1 MIITY
6 AKMNHENYSK
16 MGYVSM
22 ISGVPSYL
30 VSDTIVK
37 ETRNWI
43 KYVVYYSK
51 ITNPFYL
58 G

>member
-1 MIITY
+1 
-6 AKMNHENYSK
+6 MNHENYSK

-30 VSDTIVK
+30 VSDPIVK
-37 ETRNWI
+37 ETRNLI
-43 KYVVYYSK
+43 KYVVYYS
-51 ITNPFYL
+51 IINNPFYL

>member
-1 MIITY
+1 
-6 AKMNHENYSK
+6 MNHENYSK

-30 VSDTIVK
+30 VSDPIVK
-37 ETRNWI
+37 ETRNLI
-43 KYVVYYSK
+43 KYADVEYYS
-51 ITNPFYL
+51 IINNPFYL